1 MYTDTAENA
10 PVLIPEDVTERI
22 GLPAALQAERIF
34 VHKTANYEN
43 YVVVQ
48 SDRVVAYTP
57 DIEDEEPLAV
67 LTLNDGERVNDITSV
82 GNTLVI
88 SSTKNL
94 YYILFRDRS
103 YVFLGNK
110 VPFPYIDFTAEY
122 DETQTVEVKNETEG
136 ANSGYVSVDEMW
148 KWPEEEKF
156 LKDYDKLWFAGM
168 IPQTA
173 LWDETEQEEDEIY
186 PEHTFVGARR
196 LLSDVFDAHKEKCNE
211 YGKKGQVVNPIVV
224 RYAVDL
230 YGSKTS
236 SIPILVGMNDFS
248 GNNYIKVN
256 CTAEIPDGANIKVE
270 NKAEL
275 KYTPYKIHAKFAAD
289 QGINWAD
296 WKDIITNVN
305 IYVSEIL
312 PYDSFSPTSSLLNR
326 QYSEEI
332 YDNVI
337 GDPAAEGFV
346 SKKISSAT
354 VRLDECEQYK
364 DDLLFASSQTFLVK
378 QVEVFKENGDITEG
392 FNSLINGT
400 HLDLSKFYGKEK
412 EDVSGGETEEETD
425 SVNEKETLQTKDRLY
440 NDDMKHYLN
449 MSKKLTS
456 YNNQVILVQPSQL
469 IDYDYDRLNAYDLA
483 YNIPYKDSKV
493 TSLYE
498 VTYLLRTHTE
508 DKVIKKSFTYLQN
521 YKTTESIYAFQV
533 FPDSRA
539 FKMLVKVTIVTEK
552 TDDRTGQ
559 LISTTETKYGEFD
572 MFAHPYLDCAY
583 YYGGMGRKLVSL
595 CDKTSIADY
604 AVNRMDDLENKLF
617 ISELNDPFSFPLS
630 HRYTYQS
637 KVVGVAVASTALSQ
651 GQFGQFPL
659 YVFTEDGIWAME
671 TAADGSFVTSKPLSR
686 EVCINPD
693 SITSIDNA
701 VVFVTSKGVMMIQGS
716 QVMNISAY
724 MNGRHYV
731 PNESAKSL
739 ISKQSGYSEYESAI
753 SDETPFTEFMR
764 DAKVAYD
771 YNGQRLIFIS
781 PENRGFQYV
790 YKIDTQTW
798 HKMAFEG
805 FDLKSP
811 INAYPECLIKGSY
824 YDDIVRQSARVLGLT
839 EEDLQVSLRLHD
851 GNVYIRTDNLD
862 EIDRINDALYA
873 VDKDWTYN
881 TSEDAYEYTIAITGL
896 KDKAVPRWVQ
906 DVLGLSNFKFQRL
919 LDGKAFGNY
928 SLLASKEED
937 DDGSLITDD
946 KYGLAAFFYLAIV
959 KKELCYKIGFTNI
972 SIDRGSSRVYSLSTR
987 LDISA
992 VKDSDVAK
1000 GILITRPFDLGMPD
1014 VFKSITEIKI
1024 RGYYDKGNIKYI
1036 LQGSDNG
1043 KDFYTM
1049 NSLRGKS
1056 WKMFR
1061 LFILADLEPT
1071 ERVSWIDIDFEPRY
1085 NNRLR

>member
-1 MYTDTAENA
+1 MIKQIQLRGISRTPSDRLSEDGGLSESLNMYTDTAENA

-22 GLPAALQAERIF
+22 GLPADLQAERIF

-57 DIEDEEPLAV
+57 TIKDDIEPLIV
-67 LTLNDGERVNDITSV
+67 LELTDGENITDITSI
-82 GNTLVI
+82 GNTLI
-88 SSTKNL
+88 FSSTKNL
-94 YYILFRDRS
+94 H
-103 YVFLGNK
+103 YVLYRNGEYSFLGNK
-110 VPFPYIDFTAEY
+110 VPFPFISFAPKYDGTADIRGDFAPGFGNGYPDIDIEFLE
-122 DETQTVEVKNETEG
+122 NEW
-136 ANSGYVSVDEMW
+136 N
-148 KWPEEEKF
+148 EKDSTGGHSSERVVNQIESF
-156 LKDYDKLWFAGM
+156 WEDYDKVA
-168 IPQTA
+168 
-173 LWDETEQEEDEIY
+173 QEAKNNRDL
-186 PEHTFVGARR
+186 F
-196 LLSDVFDAHKEKCNE
+196 SS
-211 YGKKGQVVNPIVV
+211 PIFV
-224 RYAVDL
+224 RYAAEMYDDSLISSMPILINPKDADLIVQASYDESAHEGQFGELERHVQSRINTKVSLYKIFCQIMNAEELDNWRDL
-230 YGSKTS
+230 YRSINLYITRPFKDFVSRKATTILNISEHDSGIDPSGEFHYSIEASIRMTSLSEGGLLIGSKDAYEVKK
-236 SIPILVGMNDFS
+236 IEIFDEKGGMTQAF
-248 GNNYIKVN
+248 
-256 CTAEIPDGANIKVE
+256 E
-270 NKAEL
+270 EL
-275 KYTPYKIHAKFAAD
+275 KKGFEIAPSIIPEGGYETQKI
-289 QGINWAD
+289 
-296 WKDIITNVN
+296 
-305 IYVSEIL
+305 
-312 PYDSFSPTSSLLNR
+312 
-326 QYSEEI
+326 
-332 YDNVI
+332 
-337 GDPAAEGFV
+337 
-346 SKKISSAT
+346 
-354 VRLDECEQYK
+354 
-364 DDLLFASSQTFLVK
+364 
-378 QVEVFKENGDITEG
+378 
-392 FNSLINGT
+392 LI
-400 HLDLSKFYGKEK
+400 
-412 EDVSGGETEEETD
+412 
-425 SVNEKETLQTKDRLY
+425 
-440 NDDMKHYLN
+440 NDDMKHYLQ
-449 MSKKLTS
+449 MSPKLDNF
-456 YNNQVILVQPSQL
+456 NNRLVLVQPSQI
-469 IDYDYDRLNAYDLA
+469 IDYDYERLNSYDVVE
-483 YNIPYKDSKV
+483 YEDNGEHTVIFN
-493 TSLYE
+493 YE
-498 VTYLLRTHTE
+498 VTYLLHSDTD
-508 DKVIKKSFTYLQN
+508 DKVVKKQFASEYRADSSED
-521 YKTTESIYAFQV
+521 YYAFQI
-533 FPDSRA
+533 FPDARA
-539 FKMLVKVTIVTEK
+539 YKMIVRVTYGEEGDPIPAV
-552 TDDRTGQ
+552 R
-559 LISTTETKYGEFD
+559 YGEFD
-572 MFAHPYLDCAY
+572 MHPHPYLDCAY
-583 YYGGMGRKLVSL
+583 FYSAEGINKRLWTICNSEKI
-595 CDKTSIADY
+595 KDY
-604 AVNRMDDLENKLF
+604 PINAIDDLENKLVM
-617 ISELNDPFSFPLS
+617 SEINDPFVFPIKN
-630 HRYTYQS
+630 RYTFQS
-637 KVVGVAVASTALSQ
+637 NVVGVAVASTALSQ

-731 PNESAKSL
+731 PNESAKNL

-753 SDETPFTEFMR
+753 SDVTPFTEFMR

-805 FDLKSP
+805 FDLQSP
-811 INAYPECLIKGSY
+811 INAYPECLIQGSY
-824 YDDIVRQSARVLGLT
+824 YDEMVRQSARVLGLT
-839 EEDLQVSLRLHD
+839 EEDLQVSLRLND
-851 GNVYIRTDNLD
+851 GNVYVRTDNLD

-873 VDKDWTYN
+873 VDKDWTYL

-906 DVLGLSNFKFQRL
+906 DILGLSDFKFQRL
-919 LDGKAFGNY
+919 LNGKAFGNY
-928 SLLASKEED
+928 TLLASKEED

-946 KYGLAAFFYLAIV
+946 KYGLAAFFKLTIV

-992 VKDSDVAK
+992 VEDTDVAK